1 MINNNCTCHGCHNIC
16 VFQLVFSIYIIY
28 RLLKR
33 VYCINIYTT
42 SINRKILS
50 SKKLKRTNKPQ
61 RIQATTMQSIFPF
74 VFVFLENCFNYFLSC
89 FFFLDFERERSIIE
103 ETGYLLWHDGAFF
116 DGCTRSTH
124 AVDRRP
130 SHDLQKKKRY
140 SKREM
145 I

>member
-74 VFVFLENCFNYFLSC
+74 VFVFFRELFSLFSIL
-89 FFFLDFERERSIIE
+89 FFFQILKGKDPSSRKRAISCGMTALSSTAVHGLHMQS
-103 ETGYLLWHDGAFF
+103 TGARVTT
-116 DGCTRSTH
+116 C
-124 AVDRRP
+124 
-130 SHDLQKKKRY
+130 KKK
-140 SKREM
+140 KG
-145 I
+145 IQKGK